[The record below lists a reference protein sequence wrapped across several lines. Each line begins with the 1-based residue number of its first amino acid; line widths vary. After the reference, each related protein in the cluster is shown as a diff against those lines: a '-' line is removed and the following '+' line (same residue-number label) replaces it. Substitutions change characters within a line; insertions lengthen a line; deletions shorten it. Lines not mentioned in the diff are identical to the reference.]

1 MCFYYVQLIQP
12 GIFATS
18 YKNHAFLKIEIE
30 IMLFSSQRKNGR
42 EFPIFHE
49 IAVQKSYEK

>member
-1 MCFYYVQLIQP
+1 MCFYYVQLIQA

-18 YKNHAFLKIEIE
+18 YKNHAFLKIEIL